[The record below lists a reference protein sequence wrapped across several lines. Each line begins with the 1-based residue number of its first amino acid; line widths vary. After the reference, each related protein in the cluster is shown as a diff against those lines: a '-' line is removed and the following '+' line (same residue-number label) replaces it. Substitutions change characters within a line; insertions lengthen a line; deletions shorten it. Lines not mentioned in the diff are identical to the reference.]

1 MIGFERD
8 FQPHPPGG
16 FGMLRARMRDA
27 FVMLV
32 AGRWPKPSPPA
43 QASPLDDRMMQ
54 RALELAR
61 ASAAQGEVP
70 VGAVVYRL
78 STGEI
83 LGESGNTRER
93 DNDPA
98 GHAELL
104 AIRTAAKHI
113 GDFRLHE
120 CGLAVTLEPCAM
132 CAGAIVNARLQRV
145 VFGAWDA
152 KAGFAGSLGN
162 LLDHHRLNHRV
173 PPIASVRGD
182 ECATLLKDFFRDLRT
197 REKQHRK
204 DAKSTKKG
212 KDQD

>member
-1 MIGFERD
+1 MIGFERE

-16 FGMLRARMRDA
+16 VARLKARLRDA
-27 FVMLV
+27 WIMII
-32 AGRWPKPSPPA
+32 AGRWPVPQPPTA
-43 QASPLDDRMMQ
+43 ATALDDKMMV

-78 STGEI
+78 SSGEI

-93 DNDPA
+93 DGDPA

-104 AIRTAAKHI
+104 AIRQAAKTA
-113 GDFRLHE
+113 GDFRLHD

-145 VFGAWDA
+145 VYGAWDP
-152 KAGFAGSLGN
+152 KAGFAGSMGN

-173 PPIASVRGD
+173 PPIAGVRGE
-182 ECATLLKDFFRDLRT
+182 ECSQLLTEFFRDLR
-197 REKQHRK
+197 KKKAHRK
-204 DAKSTKKG
+204 DAMSTKDEG
-212 KDQD
+212 P

>member
-8 FQPHPPGG
+8 FQAHPPAGLS
-16 FGMLRARMRDA
+16 MLRARLRDA
-27 FVMLV
+27 LVMVV
-32 AGRWPKPSPPA
+32 AGRWPKPQPA
-43 QASPLDDRMMQ
+43 AAASALDDAMMV

-61 ASAAQGEVP
+61 AAGAMGEVP

-78 STGEI
+78 STGEV

-93 DNDPA
+93 DADPA

-104 AIRTAAKHI
+104 AIRAAAKTV
-113 GDFRLHE
+113 GDFRLHD

-132 CAGAIVNARLQRV
+132 CAGAIINARLQRV
-145 VFGAWDA
+145 VFGAWDP

-173 PPIASVRGD
+173 PPIACVRGE
-182 ECATLLKDFFRDLRT
+182 ECAALLRDFFRSLRA
-197 REKQHRK
+197 RHRADKAQHRENPR
-204 DAKSTKKG
+204 DA
-212 KDQD
+212 

>member
-1 MIGFERD
+1 MIGFERE

-16 FGMLRARMRDA
+16 VARLKARLRDA
-27 FVMLV
+27 LVMVV
-32 AGRWPKPSPPA
+32 AGRWPVPQPA
-43 QASPLDDRMMQ
+43 AAASALDDKMMV

-93 DNDPA
+93 DGDPA

-104 AIRTAAKHI
+104 AIRQAAKAV
-113 GDFRLHE
+113 GDFRLLD

-145 VFGAWDA
+145 VYGAWDA

-173 PPIASVRGD
+173 PPIAGVRGE
-182 ECATLLKDFFRDLRT
+182 ECSRLLTEFFRDLRK
-197 REKQHRK
+197 RKSHRK
-204 DAKSTKKG
+204 DAKSA
-212 KDQD
+212 KDEGE

>member
-1 MIGFERD
+1 MIGFERE

-16 FGMLRARMRDA
+16 VARLKARLRDA
-27 FVMLV
+27 LVMVV
-32 AGRWPKPSPPA
+32 AGRWPVPQPA
-43 QASPLDDRMMQ
+43 KEASALDDKMMV

-78 STGEI
+78 SSGEI

-93 DNDPA
+93 DGDPA

-104 AIRTAAKHI
+104 AIRQAAKAV
-113 GDFRLHE
+113 GDFRLHD

-145 VFGAWDA
+145 VYGAWDA

-173 PPIASVRGD
+173 PPIAGVRGE
-182 ECATLLKDFFRDLRT
+182 ECSRLLTEFFRDLRK
-197 REKQHRK
+197 RKNQRK
-204 DAKSTKKG
+204 DAKSA
-212 KDQD
+212 KDEGE